1 MSQLYQVDVQVDDE
15 FIEQLSGGTDLQEGA
30 GQESGLS
37 QNSVRV
43 AAIAT
48 LKAHDLE
55 QGTMTIVLANDAEVQ
70 ALNLSF
76 LGIDAPTDVL
86 SFPSFDHSPLE
97 TPTEDKSYNAPRD
110 LPPELEAE
118 QAAYLGDLV
127 IAFPYAS
134 KQAVQH
140 QRTLAEE
147 LSLLVVHGTL
157 HLLGYDHVTV
167 EEENEMW
174 AVQADILGT
183 LGMVVPVESRV
194 VEDE

>member
-1 MSQLYQVDVQVDDE
+1 MSQNYQINVQVDDE
-15 FIEQLSGGTDLQEGA
+15 FIDQLNGSQLSDDGKEGGLTQNT
-30 GQESGLS
+30 LS
-37 QNSVRV
+37 I

-48 LKAHDLE
+48 LKEHDLA
-55 QGTMTIVLANDAEVQ
+55 QGTMTIVLAEDAEVQ
-70 ALNLSF
+70 SLNLTY

-86 SFPSFDHSPLE
+86 SFPSQDDSMQDPNMQAPNMPLE
-97 TPTEDKSYNAPRD
+97 
-110 LPPELEAE
+110 LPPELAAE

-127 IAFPYAS
+127 IAFPYS
-134 KQAVQH
+134 KKQAEQN

-167 EEENEMW
+167 KEEQEMW
-174 AVQADILGT
+174 SVQADILAS

-194 VEDE
+194 E